1 MWLHHLPSILKQART
16 THKEPKAE
24 DGEEVEP
31 EELMKREVAKDPW
44 DKRLKPIVDDKATI
58 GGLPPWIVRS

>member
-1 MWLHHLPSILKQART
+1 
-16 THKEPKAE
+16 
-24 DGEEVEP
+24 
-31 EELMKREVAKDPW
+31 MKREVAKDPW